1 VKRPLPIIGA
11 PMAGGIS
18 TPELVAA
25 VSDAGGLGFL
35 PAGYLTAE
43 RVRDDIQK
51 LRAIT
56 DAPFG
61 LNIFMGGPDSADAA
75 AIDRYAQTLRGEAQR
90 LGVELGQPRFDD
102 DHYADK
108 LAVALQERPAVVSF
122 TFGCP
127 SEQEINELR
136 AAAIEVCVTVTSPE
150 EAEIAAAAGAD
161 SLVLQG
167 TEAGGHRGYFNDDG
181 SNPEA
186 STMALIASISAQ
198 MTLPL
203 IAAGGIMDRDGA
215 QAALAAGAQAVQV
228 GTALMLAPE
237 AGTAAVHRS
246 AFADTGGTRLTRA
259 FTGRTARGIVNRFMD
274 EHEADA
280 VRGYPQIHHV
290 TSPVRAAAKA
300 QGDSSALHLWAG
312 TGYRDARELPAG
324 EIVAAL
330 AGRDRAD
337 GLERRGGPAVR

>member
-1 VKRPLPIIGA
+1 MKRPLPIIGA
-11 PMAGGIS
+11 PMAGGVS

-25 VSDAGGLGFL
+25 VSDVGGLGFL
-35 PAGYLTAE
+35 PAGYLSDE
-43 RVRDDIQK
+43 RVRDDIHK

-61 LNIFMGGPDSADAA
+61 LNIFMGGPNTADAA
-75 AIDRYAQTLRGEAQR
+75 AIESYAATLAGEAQR

-108 LAVALQERPAVVSF
+108 LALALAERPAVVSF

-127 SEQEINELR
+127 SEQQIAELKT
-136 AAAIEVCVTVTSPE
+136 AGIEVSVTVTSPE
-150 EAEIAAAAGAD
+150 EAQIAAAAGAD

-186 STMALIASISAQ
+186 STAALIASISAQ
-198 MTLPL
+198 TKLPL
-203 IAAGGIMDRDGA
+203 IAAGGIMDRGGVE
-215 QAALAAGAQAVQV
+215 AALAAGAQAVQV

-237 AGTAAVHRS
+237 AGTAAVHRA
-246 AFADTGGTRLTRA
+246 AFTDTRGTRLTRA

-290 TSPVRAAAKA
+290 TSPIRGAAKA
-300 QGDSSALHLWAG
+300 QGDASALHLWAG
-312 TGYRDARELPAG
+312 TGYGDARELPAG
-324 EIVAAL
+324 EIIAAL
-330 AGRDRAD
+330 AGLD
-337 GLERRGGPAVR
+337 RRGALVVS